1 MPPRGNPLSMDAL
14 QLYASDS
21 DSDTGEFTA
30 RSLKKHR
37 CQQVEDLIADRN
49 AVHALPKQSPRRPL
63 PSPPPEFLKSF
74 PDLGTLAVLV
84 LNPLFMFLFDS
95 PVCKVFHFVCFL
107 ITEWFLATS
116 ICVTLEVSIM
126 MVFLLIHPPHL
137 SNFWIF
143 FLVRRPHLF
152 FNLTLAQQSPV
163 CKSDCHYWW
172 VDTFWLSEL

>member
-1 MPPRGNPLSMDAL
+1 VPPRGNPLSMDAL

-95 PVCKVFHFVCFL
+95 PVCKVFHFVCFCYRMIL
-107 ITEWFLATS
+107 GNIYLCHTWGFHYDGFSVDPSSSS
-116 ICVTLEVSIM
+116 IQ
-126 MVFLLIHPPHL
+126 LLK
-137 SNFWIF
+137 F
-143 FLVRRPHLF
+143 FLGEKTAFVL
-152 FNLTLAQQSPV
+152 
-163 CKSDCHYWW
+163 
-172 VDTFWLSEL
+172 